1 MSTTKKPT
9 RFARLTT
16 TDRILKISWGGY
28 ADPKNRRQRWGG
40 LINSWSMEK
49 LDEDVWR
56 IAKSVSL
63 ERIDEVLREV
73 LRPSDTALLTYPF
86 GKTARGSAAM
96 RVRMYN
102 GGDTK
107 R

>member
-1 MSTTKKPT
+1 MP
-9 RFARLTT
+9 
-16 TDRILKISWGGY
+16 
-28 ADPKNRRQRWGG
+28 
-40 LINSWSMEK
+40 
-49 LDEDVWR
+49 
-56 IAKSVSL
+56 
-63 ERIDEVLREV
+63 
-73 LRPSDTALLTYPF
+73 RPSDTALLTYPF